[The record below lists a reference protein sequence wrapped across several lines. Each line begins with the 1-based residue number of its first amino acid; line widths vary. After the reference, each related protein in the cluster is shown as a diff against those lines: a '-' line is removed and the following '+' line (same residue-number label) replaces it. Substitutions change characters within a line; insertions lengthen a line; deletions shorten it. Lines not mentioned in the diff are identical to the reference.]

1 MKIDYED
8 KVDLKTSSEPRRNK
22 VTADDMNEIKQVV
35 NHNDTPI
42 GSGYE
47 YFGTTL
53 PDNYVWADGS
63 AISRTDYSELFEV
76 IGTAYGEGDGA
87 TTFNVPDL
95 RRRYPLMSSGTNND
109 NDKIG
114 ATGGSE
120 GLYAMANPRGDGL
133 NYKNAGRSFITD
145 YWVDG
150 WSGTSKGTG
159 GRENSNAGIVV
170 VGTTDPSTSR
180 EPYVI
185 CNYIIRAK

>member
-47 YFGTTL
+47 YFGTVL
-53 PDNYVWADGS
+53 PTNYVWADGS

-76 IGTAYGEGDGA
+76 IGTAYGEGDGV

-95 RRRYPLMSSGTNND
+95 RRRYPLMKGNDDTLGT
-109 NDKIG
+109 
-114 ATGGSE
+114 TGGSE
-120 GLYAMANPRGDGL
+120 ELYAQVNPTGGGM
-133 NYKNAGRSFITD
+133 NYQNAGRSFQTN
-145 YWVDG
+145 YR
-150 WSGTSKGTG
+150 TTGTG
-159 GRENSNAGIVV
+159 SKESSTQDNNNAGIVV
-170 VGTTDPSTSR
+170 VGKTDPTTSR
-180 EPYVI
+180 EPYIIV
-185 CNYIIRAK
+185 NYIIRVK

>member
-35 NHNDTPI
+35 NHNDTAI

-76 IGTAYGEGDGA
+76 IGTAYGEGDGT

-109 NDKIG
+109 NDKMG

-120 GLYAMANPRGDGL
+120 ELYAQVNPTGGGM
-133 NYKNAGRSFITD
+133 NYQNVGRSFQTN
-145 YWVDG
+145 YR
-150 WSGTSKGTG
+150 TTGTG
-159 GRENSNAGIVV
+159 AKEESTQSNTNAGIVV

>member
-1 MKIDYED
+1 MKITYND
-8 KVDLKTSSEPRRNK
+8 KTSLITRPLPNENK
-22 VTADDMNEIKQVV
+22 VTDGDMNEIKRVV

-63 AISRTDYSELFEV
+63 AISRTDYAELFAV
-76 IGTAYGEGDGA
+76 LGTTYGTGDGT

-95 RRRYPLMSSGTNND
+95 RRRYPLMKGGSDTLGT
-109 NDKIG
+109 
-114 ATGGSE
+114 TGGSE
-120 GLYAMANPRGDGL
+120 ELYVQANPIGEGINWQNSGANFTTNYRLRGG
-133 NYKNAGRSFITD
+133 SFNK
-145 YWVDG
+145 
-150 WSGTSKGTG
+150 SGD
-159 GRENSNAGIVV
+159 NSDSNSGAGIAVR
-170 VGTTDPSTSR
+170 GKNDPNSSR

>member
-1 MKIDYED
+1 MKITYND
-8 KVDLKTSSEPRRNK
+8 KTSLVISPLPNENK
-22 VTADDMNEIKQVV
+22 VTDDDMNEIKQVV

-47 YFGTTL
+47 YFGTVL

-76 IGTAYGEGDGA
+76 IGTAYGEGDGV

-95 RRRYPLMSSGTNND
+95 RRRYPLTKGD
-109 NDKIG
+109 NDTLG
-114 ATGGSE
+114 TTGGSE
-120 GLYAMANPRGDGL
+120 SLYAQANPRGEGL

>member
-1 MKIDYED
+1 MKITYDD
-8 KVDLKTSSEPRRNK
+8 KVNLKTSSLPRQNK
-22 VTADDMNEIKQVV
+22 ATANDFNEIKQVV
-35 NHNDTPI
+35 NINETPI
-42 GSGYE
+42 GSGHE
-47 YFGTTL
+47 YFGSTL

-63 AISRTDYSELFEV
+63 AISRTNYSELFEV
-76 IGTAYGEGDGA
+76 IGTTYGDGDGT

-95 RRRYPLMSSGTNND
+95 RRRYPLTKGD
-109 NDKIG
+109 NDTLG
-114 ATGGSE
+114 TTGGSE
-120 GLYAMANPRGDGL
+120 ELYAQANPRGEGL
-133 NYKNAGRSFITD
+133 NYKNPGRSFITD